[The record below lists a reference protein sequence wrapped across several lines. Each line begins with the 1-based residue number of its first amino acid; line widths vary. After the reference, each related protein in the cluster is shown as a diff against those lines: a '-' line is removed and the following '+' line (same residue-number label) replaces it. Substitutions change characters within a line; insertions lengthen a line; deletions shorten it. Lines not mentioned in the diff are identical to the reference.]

1 MTLFGSFY
9 PCSQEAQD
17 PGDGTCPT
25 TLSSTPSST
34 SHSCELSV
42 SVPGPPVRI
51 VAPPAVLHQVSL
63 DILCVHSL
71 CLYLA
76 LTFTTYTLITVTL
89 VTVLENRDHLP
100 SVTVPYA
107 LASGLFSKFGFPTQR
122 LANKTHA
129 VPRDLLIGW

>member
-76 LTFTTYTLITVTL
+76 LTFTTYTLTGYSFRKPRPLAICHCTL
-89 VTVLENRDHLP
+89 RISLWLVQQVR
-100 SVTVPYA
+100 VPH
-107 LASGLFSKFGFPTQR
+107 SETSKQD
-122 LANKTHA
+122 
-129 VPRDLLIGW
+129 PRRS